1 LLYMPLLDLQQH
13 LKQELLNNPFLEMVE
28 MEEEEEEEDESPEAE
43 AATEEDKA
51 NDEIDWEE
59 ILLDGFDAGGRRE
72 EHEEREYY
80 EPVTVDTR
88 DLSDHLR
95 DQITLLELSPRQQLL
110 AEEFIGNVNEDGS
123 LASPL
128 NDILISINE
137 TVSKVAE
144 EINPELEDLPLYTLA
159 EVEQMLGIIQ
169 SLDPP
174 GVGSRDLRE
183 CLMLQLREAGL
194 EQSVPYRLVRDCFD
208 ELINHRW
215 SEISKRFGIS
225 PADVQR
231 AADEIKKLDPKPG
244 LMYSSASDNY
254 IIPDLIVEK
263 IDGRYHV
270 FLNDANLPRLKLS
283 KAYQE
288 IARDKKKFEGE
299 SKEFISNKLNSAN
312 WMIQAIEQRRQTMLK
327 VMNYIVDRQR
337 DFFEKGVQYLKPLT
351 LREVAEVIN
360 MHESTVSRVTNEKYV
375 QTPRG
380 VLPLK
385 FFFSSGLSTTAGE
398 DVSARGIKAQI
409 EKLVSEEDPKH
420 PLTDQAIV
428 NILKESVVID
438 DGSEDDTWAVLQQ
451 LARRYPFL
459 KLARHRSRRG
469 IADAL
474 RTGYLHASG
483 RVLVFYPADLQF
495 KPEDIPRLVA
505 PILADEADMVT
516 GFKQGKYEK
525 AFVSKIYNGLSRML
539 FHVPVKD
546 LNSVK
551 AYRREIMDSLPVRPD
566 WHRYMF

>member
-1 LLYMPLLDLQQH
+1 MKAGLSQSTQLKQELKINPRLYQAMDLLYMPLLDLQQH
-13 LKQELLNNPFLEMVE
+13 LKQELLNNPFLDMVE
-28 MEEEEEEEDESPEAE
+28 MEDDEEETEEE
-43 AATEEDKA
+43 ATEQTEETPPEEKAA

-80 EPVTVDTR
+80 EPVTVDSR
-88 DLSDHLR
+88 NLSDHLV
-95 DQITLLELSPRQQLL
+95 DQITLLDLTPRQQFL
-110 AEEFIGNVNEDGS
+110 ADEFVGNIAEDGYLSCPLEQILNGVNEEVQR
-123 LASPL
+123 AAEAAER
-128 NDILISINE
+128 DI
-137 TVSKVAE
+137 
-144 EINPELEDLPLYTLA
+144 EDLPLYTA
-159 EVEQMLGIIQ
+159 SECEDMLGIIQ
-169 SLDPP
+169 NLDPP
-174 GVGSRDLRE
+174 GVGARDLRE

-194 EQSVPYRLVRDCFD
+194 EQSVPFRLVRDCFE

-225 PADVQR
+225 PADVQK

-244 LMYSSASDNY
+244 LMYSDASDNY

-263 IDGRYHV
+263 IDGKYHV

-283 KAYQE
+283 RAYQE

-299 SKEFISNKLNSAN
+299 NKEFISSKLNSAN

-360 MHESTVSRVTNEKYV
+360 MHESTVSRVTNEKFV

-409 EKLVSEEDPKH
+409 EKLVSEENPKH

-428 NILKESVVID
+428 NILKESGVQI
-438 DGSEDDTWAVLQQ
+438 
-451 LARRYPFL
+451 ARRTVAKYRDQL
-459 KLARHRSRRG
+459 GVLSARMRK
-469 IADAL
+469 
-474 RTGYLHASG
+474 
-483 RVLVFYPADLQF
+483 RV
-495 KPEDIPRLVA
+495 
-505 PILADEADMVT
+505 
-516 GFKQGKYEK
+516 
-525 AFVSKIYNGLSRML
+525 
-539 FHVPVKD
+539 
-546 LNSVK
+546 
-551 AYRREIMDSLPVRPD
+551 
-566 WHRYMF
+566 